1 MTLLIKV
8 SGGIGV
14 SYQGVIELSTLPQNL
29 LIQVQSELSES
40 NLLRLSSSESQSDF
54 VTDLTSY
61 EMQYSDSDRSFIIKE
76 NQLPTKVIDLLD
88 SILPYLTLLPK

>member
-1 MTLLIKV
+1 VTLLIKV